1 MFERLEVNNVKSF
14 NWKLLI
20 TIVIAGF
27 IGELCVFLIIYMG
40 KFDFLKQYEK
50 IDVTVGIIGLVTT
63 FLGAYLG
70 AKIAGNESRKLFK
83 QELKMNDLSKN
94 MDVNLEVLEDIEDV
108 KLKLD
113 NINNLNKTYFLDPN
127 LTKRVKENSNKINEI
142 LNRVKKEGLSSA
154 SVILYSDIQ
163 KLCEKFSDFNTK
175 IHNIITTDDTKGFF
189 ENIKIQGSS
198 IFVVSLWENYFINN
212 ERKIFID
219 TLDNVG
225 NDMLEAISVDLII
238 EGNKSFFEE
247 KRNAVEKL
255 VEDIYVIFNDMEY
268 KNRNELIKAY
278 TKLYK
283 D

>member
-1 MFERLEVNNVKSF
+1 MKSF

>member
-50 IDVTVGIIGLVTT
+50 IDVTVGIIGLATT

-108 KLKLD
+108 KGKID
-113 NINNLNKTYFLDPN
+113 FINK
-127 LTKRVKENSNKINEI
+127 
-142 LNRVKKEGLSSA
+142 LNRNSKFLEPSSLRQLQATSKDA
-154 SVILYSDIQ
+154 SY
-163 KLCEKFSDFNTK
+163 
-175 IHNIITTDDTKGFF
+175 
-189 ENIKIQGSS
+189 
-198 IFVVSLWENYFINN
+198 
-212 ERKIFID
+212 
-219 TLDNVG
+219 TL
-225 NDMLEAISVDLII
+225 E
-238 EGNKSFFEE
+238 
-247 KRNAVEKL
+247 
-255 VEDIYVIFNDMEY
+255 
-268 KNRNELIKAY
+268 
-278 TKLYK
+278 
-283 D
+283 